1 MKSLIQN
8 EILGIIALQETLK
21 NLPMYE
27 VETTNILFVLPLLF
41 NKKIRGLL
49 KDRRITFL
57 SSKDLIV
64 SYPEIF
70 LGLRNIYL
78 DTAIAS
84 LNTLILAQDISMV
97 SVNDSRVTLESP
109 PFPYITMKEYGKI
122 AAEISSAAPNVAKIL
137 QENPTELHLN
147 FRIDV

>member
-21 NLPMYE
+21 NLPKYE

-97 SVNDSRVTLESP
+97 SVNDSRVTLEP
-109 PFPYITMKEYGKI
+109 PPSHI
-122 AAEISSAAPNVAKIL
+122 
-137 QENPTELHLN
+137 
-147 FRIDV
+147 